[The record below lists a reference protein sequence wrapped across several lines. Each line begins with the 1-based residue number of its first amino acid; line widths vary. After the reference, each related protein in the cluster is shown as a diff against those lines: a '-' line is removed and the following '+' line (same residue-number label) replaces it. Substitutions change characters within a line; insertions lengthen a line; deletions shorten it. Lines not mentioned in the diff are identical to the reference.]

1 MKSVIHRLTTLAV
14 ATTTAAL
21 GHLAVSPAAM
31 ANQFGQQ
38 EISSNRAIAVAAPV
52 NNGSSHQLLILEQVS
67 SSRSCWQE
75 QAGNPTIVDPLL
87 LNFDFSGICG
97 RSTDSNGYSVRLGGE
112 DMNWRYS
119 LRVVQQNNDIVLYA
133 APASDRTLP
142 TLEIGRVGGATNDFA
157 KIRLNSGWR
166 LTKRTYNGSTLG
178 HFYLTND
185 QTLAQLRSSSTVA
198 AAPPS
203 SSGSTSSSS
212 GSSSSTSSST
222 GSTTSSSSSS
232 LGSSTSGSTS
242 GSVSVPTA
250 GSNRPQLPAPPST
263 SVPTTSTPSSTT
275 SGTSTSGTYYR
286 VTVPVNPGEEG
297 RVQAI
302 VPDAFR
308 TTINGQLVMQTGLFR
323 DRIAATSQI
332 QQLSRAGLRPSLGTY
347 NGTIASSGSSTST
360 SGTSGSTGTTT
371 VPTTPSTSTGSS
383 SSTGNVYYR
392 VSVPIQ
398 TQSQEAQVRAVEPG
412 AFRTVVNG
420 QPSLQI
426 GLYRDRATAQ
436 NMQQRIASATRLQ
449 AVISTYSGPIAT
461 PAPSTTTPTTRPVPQ
476 TGLVVMLDPGHG
488 GRDPGAVGIGS
499 IKEKDINLS
508 IAQRVASRLEQNGVR
523 VIMTRSDDREIDLSP
538 RVQMAERSNVDLF
551 VSIHANAISMSRPDI
566 NGLETYYYSSGLN
579 LARTIHNSILR
590 NTDMRDRGVRQANF
604 YVIKNTS
611 MPAVLVETG
620 FVTGREDAARFNSIT
635 ARNQIADA
643 IADGIL
649 TYSGQTASR

>member
-38 EISSNRAIAVAAPV
+38 EIGSNRAIAVASPV

-75 QAGNPTIVDPLL
+75 QAGSPTIVDPLL
-87 LNFDFSGICG
+87 LTFDFSGICG

-119 LRVVQQNNDIVLYA
+119 LRVVRQNNDIVLYA

-142 TLEIGRVGGATNDFA
+142 TLEIGRVGGATSDFA
-157 KIRLNSGWR
+157 KIRLNPGWR

-185 QTLAQLRSSSTVA
+185 QTLAQLRASSTIA

-203 SSGSTSSSS
+203 ST
-212 GSSSSTSSST
+212 GSSTNTPSSNPPSST
-222 GSTTSSSSSS
+222 GSTTSSSGSST
-232 LGSSTSGSTS
+232 GSSTSGSTS

-250 GSNRPQLPAPPST
+250 SSNRPQLPAPPTSTPNT
-263 SVPTTSTPSSTT
+263 SVPTTSTSSSTT
-275 SGTSTSGTYYR
+275 SGSSTSGTYYR
-286 VTVPVNPGEEG
+286 VTVPVNPGEEDKV
-297 RVQAI
+297 RAI

-308 TTINGQLVMQTGLFR
+308 TTVNGQLVMQTGLFR
-323 DRIAATSQI
+323 DRVAATSQI
-332 QQLSRAGLRPSLGTY
+332 QQLSRAGLRPSLGTVT
-347 NGTIASSGSSTST
+347 GTVASSGSSTST
-360 SGTSGSTGTTT
+360 PGTSGTTGSTT
-371 VPTTPSTSTGSS
+371 VPTTSTGSTS
-383 SSTGNVYYR
+383 SNSNVYYR

-398 TQSQEAQVRAVEPG
+398 TPSQEAQVRAIEPG

-420 QPSLQI
+420 QPSLQV

-436 NMQQRIASATRLQ
+436 ETQQRVANATRLQ

-508 IAQRVASRLEQNGVR
+508 IAQRVASRLEQNGIR

-551 VSIHANAISMSRPDI
+551 VSIHSNAISMSRPDV

-590 NTDMRDRGVRQANF
+590 NTDMRDRGVRRANF

-620 FVTGREDAARFNSIT
+620 FVTGREDAARLSNINT
-635 ARNQIADA
+635 RNQIADA

>member
-1 MKSVIHRLTTLAV
+1 MKSVIHRLTTLAI

-97 RSTDSNGYSVRLGGE
+97 RSTDSNGYSLRLGGE

-119 LRVVQQNNDIVLYA
+119 LRVVRQNNDIVLYA

-142 TLEIGRVGGATNDFA
+142 TLEIGRVGGTTTDFA

-185 QTLAQLRSSSTVA
+185 QTLAQLRTSSTIA

-203 SSGSTSSSS
+203 ST
-212 GSSSSTSSST
+212 GSSTNTPSSTTPSST
-222 GSTTSSSSSS
+222 GSTTGSSGSST
-232 LGSSTSGSTS
+232 GSSTSGSTS

-263 SVPTTSTPSSTT
+263 SVPTTSTPSSTP
-275 SGTSTSGTYYR
+275 SGSGSNTSGTYYR
-286 VTVPVNPGEEG
+286 VTVPVNPGEEDKV
-297 RVQAI
+297 RAV

-323 DRIAATSQI
+323 DRVTATSQI
-332 QQLSRAGLRPSLGTY
+332 QQLSRAGLRPSLGTFT
-347 NGTIASSGSSTST
+347 GTIASSGSSMPT

-371 VPTTPSTSTGSS
+371 VPTTSTGSTS
-383 SSTGNVYYR
+383 PNSNVYYR

-398 TQSQEAQVRAVEPG
+398 SPSQEAQVRAIEPG

-420 QPSLQI
+420 QPSLQV

-436 NMQQRIASATRLQ
+436 EMQQRVASATRLQ
-449 AVISTYSGPIAT
+449 AVISTYSGTIAT

-508 IAQRVASRLEQNGVR
+508 IAQRVANRLEQNGIR

-551 VSIHANAISMSRPDI
+551 VSIHANAISMSRPDV

-620 FVTGREDAARFNSIT
+620 FVTGREDAARLSNINT
-635 ARNQIADA
+635 RNQIADA

>member
-133 APASDRTLP
+133 APVSDRTLP

-185 QTLAQLRSSSTVA
+185 QTLAQLRASSTIA

-203 SSGSTSSSS
+203 STGTTTSTP
-212 GSSSSTSSST
+212 STTTSST
-222 GSTTSSSSSS
+222 GSTTSST
-232 LGSSTSGSTS
+232 GSSTSGSTS
-242 GSVSVPTA
+242 GSVSIPTA
-250 GSNRPQLPAPPST
+250 SSNRPQLPAPPST
-263 SVPTTSTPSSTT
+263 SVPTSSTPSSNT
-275 SGTSTSGTYYR
+275 SGSSTSTSGTYYR
-286 VTVPVNPGEEG
+286 VTVPVNPGEEDKV
-297 RVQAI
+297 RSV

-308 TTINGQLVMQTGLFR
+308 TTVNGQLVMQTGLFR
-323 DRIAATSQI
+323 DRVAATSQI

-347 NGTIASSGSSTST
+347 TGTIASSGSSTST
-360 SGTSGSTGTTT
+360 SGTPSSTGTTGTTT
-371 VPTTPSTSTGSS
+371 VPTTSTGSTS
-383 SSTGNVYYR
+383 SSSSVYYR

-398 TQSQEAQVRAVEPG
+398 SQSQEAQVRAIEPG

-420 QPSLQI
+420 QPSLQV

-436 NMQQRIASATRLQ
+436 EMQQRVANATRLQ

-508 IAQRVASRLEQNGVR
+508 IAQRVASRLEQNGIR

-551 VSIHANAISMSRPDI
+551 VSIHANAISMSRPDV

-579 LARTIHNSILR
+579 LARAIHSSVLR
-590 NTDMRDRGVRQANF
+590 NTNMRDRGVRQANF

-620 FVTGREDAARFNSIT
+620 FVTGREDAARFNNPT

>member
-21 GHLAVSPAAM
+21 GHLAISPAAM

-52 NNGSSHQLLILEQVS
+52 NNGSAHQLLILEQVS

-119 LRVVQQNNDIVLYA
+119 LRVVRQNNDIVLYA

-142 TLEIGRVGGATNDFA
+142 TLEIGRVGGATDDFA
-157 KIRLNSGWR
+157 KIRLNPGWR

-185 QTLAQLRSSSTVA
+185 QTLAQLRASSTIA

-203 SSGSTSSSS
+203 ST
-212 GSSSSTSSST
+212 GSSTNTPPSTTPSST
-222 GSTTSSSSSS
+222 GSTTSSS
-232 LGSSTSGSTS
+232 GSSTSGSTS

-250 GSNRPQLPAPPST
+250 GSNRPQLPVPPST

-275 SGTSTSGTYYR
+275 SGTSGTYYR

-297 RVQAI
+297 KVQAI

-332 QQLSRAGLRPSLGTY
+332 QQLSRAGLRPSLGTVT
-347 NGTIASSGSSTST
+347 GTVASSGSSPST
-360 SGTSGSTGTTT
+360 SGTSGSTGSTGSTT
-371 VPTTPSTSTGSS
+371 VPTTSTGSTS
-383 SSTGNVYYR
+383 SSNVYYR

-398 TQSQEAQVRAVEPG
+398 TPSQEAQVRAVEPG

-420 QPSLQI
+420 QPSLQV

-436 NMQQRIASATRLQ
+436 EMQQRIASATRLQ
-449 AVISTYSGPIAT
+449 AVISTYSGTVAT
-461 PAPSTTTPTTRPVPQ
+461 PAPSTTNPTTRPVPQ

-488 GRDPGAVGIGS
+488 GGDPGAVGIGS

-508 IAQRVASRLEQNGVR
+508 IAQRVASRLEQNGIR

-551 VSIHANAISMSRPDI
+551 VSIHANAISMSRPDV

-590 NTDMRDRGVRQANF
+590 NTDMRDRGVRRANF

-620 FVTGREDAARFNSIT
+620 FVTGREDAARFNNIT